1 MERARWGN
9 RDDIGLDTKGI
20 IGVLCGTE
28 QEAKKK
34 KNKKNQ
40 LVTDEACLF
49 VYYFHGSVQ
58 KCMGN
63 GPSEAGSE
71 WG

>member
-34 KNKKNQ
+34 KKKKEKKRKKKNQ

-49 VYYFHGSVQ
+49 V
-58 KCMGN
+58 
-63 GPSEAGSE
+63 
-71 WG
+71 